1 MIQEY
6 LRPKTMSEAISLS
19 QRYGEKARYI
29 AGGTDVIVKIKE
41 RQIRPE
47 YLISL
52 RGIPGLDQITYQEGE
67 LRIGALATHRALELS
82 AVIRKHFPILVDAV
96 GNIGSAQIRNV
107 ATIGG
112 NIVNAVP
119 SADGATPLIALGA
132 GIRLAGPKGER
143 TMALEDF
150 FTGPGQ
156 TVLQRGEILREFIV
170 PRLPPRTGGAYW
182 KHMRRAAMELPILG
196 VSVLLSLAED
206 MQTCVEARIGLGVM
220 APTPMRAK
228 KAEAILRGKKLSA
241 DILEE
246 AGKVAASESKPR
258 DTARGEAWYRKE
270 MVEVLIPRVG
280 RIAIDRA
287 KQLPCS

>member
-6 LRPKTMSEAISLS
+6 LRPKSMDEAISLS
-19 QRYGEKARYI
+19 QRYREKARYI
-29 AGGTDVIVKIKE
+29 AGGTDVIVKIKD

-52 RGIPGLDQITYQEGE
+52 RGIPGFDQITYQEGE

-82 AVIRKHFPILVDAV
+82 AVVRKHFPILTDAV
-96 GNIGSAQIRNV
+96 GNIGSVQIRNV
-107 ATIGG
+107 ATLGG

-119 SADGATPLIALGA
+119 SADGGTPLIALGA
-132 GIRLAGPKGER
+132 KIRLVGPKGER

-156 TVLQRGEILREFIV
+156 TVLQQGEILREFIV

-220 APTPMRAK
+220 APTPMRARN
-228 KAEAILRGKKLSA
+228 AEAVLKGKKLNA
-241 DILEE
+241 DILEK

-258 DTARGEAWYRKE
+258 DTARGEAWYRRE
-270 MVEVLIPRVG
+270 MVEVLIPRLAK
-280 RIAIDRA
+280 IAIDRV
-287 KQLPCS
+287 S

>member
-1 MIQEY
+1 MGWMIQEY
-6 LRPKTMSEAISLS
+6 LRPKSMDEAISLN

-52 RGIPGLDQITYQEGE
+52 RGIPGLDQITYEEGE
-67 LRIGALATHRALELS
+67 LRIGALVTHRALELS
-82 AVIRKHFPILVDAV
+82 AVIRKHFPILTDAV
-96 GNIGSAQIRNV
+96 GNIGSVQIRNV

-132 GIRLAGPKGER
+132 KIRLAGPKGER
-143 TMALEDF
+143 TMVLEDF

-156 TVLQRGEILREFIV
+156 TVLRQGEILREFIV

-206 MQTCVEARIGLGVM
+206 MQTCEEARIGLGVM

-228 KAEAILRGKKLSA
+228 KAEAVLRGKKLSA

-258 DTARGEAWYRKE
+258 DTARGEAWYRRE
-270 MVEVLIPRVG
+270 MVEVLIPRLG
-280 RIAIDRA
+280 RIAIDRV
-287 KQLPCS
+287 K

>member
-1 MIQEY
+1 
-6 LRPKTMSEAISLS
+6 
-19 QRYGEKARYI
+19 
-29 AGGTDVIVKIKE
+29 
-41 RQIRPE
+41 
-47 YLISL
+47 
-52 RGIPGLDQITYQEGE
+52 
-67 LRIGALATHRALELS
+67 LELS
-82 AVIRKHFPILVDAV
+82 AVIRKHFPILTDAV
-96 GNIGSAQIRNV
+96 GNIGSVQIRNV

-132 GIRLAGPKGER
+132 KIRLAGPKGER
-143 TMALEDF
+143 TMVLEDF

-156 TVLQRGEILREFIV
+156 TVLRQGEILREFIV

-206 MQTCVEARIGLGVM
+206 MQTCEEARIGLGVM

-228 KAEAILRGKKLSA
+228 KAEAVLRGKKLSA

-258 DTARGEAWYRKE
+258 DTARGEAWYRRE
-270 MVEVLIPRVG
+270 MVEVLIPRLG
-280 RIAIDRA
+280 RIAIDRV
-287 KQLPCS
+287 K

>member
-6 LRPKTMSEAISLS
+6 LRPKSVGEAISLS

-29 AGGTDVIVKIKE
+29 AGGTDVIVKIKD

-52 RGIPGLDQITYQEGE
+52 KGIPALDQITYQGAE

-82 AVIRKHFPILVDAV
+82 AVLRKHFPILTDAV
-96 GNIGSAQIRNV
+96 GNIGSVQIRNV

-119 SADGATPLIALGA
+119 SADGATPLITLGTK
-132 GIRLAGPKGER
+132 IRLVGPKDER
-143 TMALEDF
+143 TMLLEDF

-156 TVLQRGEILREFIV
+156 TVLRQGEILREFIV
-170 PRLPPRTGGAYW
+170 PRLPPRTGGAYC

-206 MQTCVEARIGLGVM
+206 MQTCVDARIGLGVM

-228 KAEAILRGKKLSA
+228 KAENVLKGKKLTA

-258 DTARGEAWYRKE
+258 DTARGEAWYRRE
-270 MVEVLIPRVG
+270 MVEVLIPRLAK
-280 RIAIDRA
+280 IAIDRV
-287 KQLPCS
+287 S

>member
-1 MIQEY
+1 MD
-6 LRPKTMSEAISLS
+6 EAISLN

-67 LRIGALATHRALELS
+67 LRIGALVTHRALELS
-82 AVIRKHFPILVDAV
+82 AVIRKHFPILTDAV
-96 GNIGSAQIRNV
+96 GNIGSVQIRNV

-132 GIRLAGPKGER
+132 KIRLAGPKGER
-143 TMALEDF
+143 TMVLEDF

-156 TVLQRGEILREFIV
+156 TVLRQGEILREFIV

-206 MQTCVEARIGLGVM
+206 MQTCEEARIGLGVM

-228 KAEAILRGKKLSA
+228 KAEAVLRGKKLSA

-258 DTARGEAWYRKE
+258 DTARGEAWYRRE
-270 MVEVLIPRVG
+270 MVEVLIPRLG
-280 RIAIDRA
+280 RIAIDRV
-287 KQLPCS
+287 K

>member
-6 LRPKTMSEAISLS
+6 LRPKSMDEAISLN

-52 RGIPGLDQITYQEGE
+52 RGIPGLDQITYEEGE
-67 LRIGALATHRALELS
+67 LRIGALVTHRALELS
-82 AVIRKHFPILVDAV
+82 AVIRKHFPILTDAV
-96 GNIGSAQIRNV
+96 GNIGSVQIRNV

-132 GIRLAGPKGER
+132 KIRLAGPKGER

-156 TVLQRGEILREFIV
+156 TVLRQGEILREFIV

-206 MQTCVEARIGLGVM
+206 MQTCEEARIGLGVM

-258 DTARGEAWYRKE
+258 DTARGEAWYRRE
-270 MVEVLIPRVG
+270 MVEVLIPRLG
-280 RIAIDRA
+280 RIAIDRV
-287 KQLPCS
+287 K

>member
-1 MIQEY
+1 MD
-6 LRPKTMSEAISLS
+6 EAISLN

-52 RGIPGLDQITYQEGE
+52 RGIPGLDQITYEEGE
-67 LRIGALATHRALELS
+67 LRIGALVTHRALELS
-82 AVIRKHFPILVDAV
+82 AVIRKHFPILTDAV
-96 GNIGSAQIRNV
+96 GNIGSVQIRNV

-132 GIRLAGPKGER
+132 KIRLAGPKGER
-143 TMALEDF
+143 TMVLEDF

-156 TVLQRGEILREFIV
+156 TVLRQGEILREFIV

-206 MQTCVEARIGLGVM
+206 MQTCEEARIGLGVM

-258 DTARGEAWYRKE
+258 DTARGEAWYRRE
-270 MVEVLIPRVG
+270 MVEVLIPRLAK
-280 RIAIDRA
+280 IAIDRV
-287 KQLPCS
+287 K

>member
-1 MIQEY
+1 MD
-6 LRPKTMSEAISLS
+6 EAISLN

-67 LRIGALATHRALELS
+67 LRIGALVTHRALELS
-82 AVIRKHFPILVDAV
+82 AVIRKHFPILTDAV
-96 GNIGSAQIRNV
+96 GNIGSVQIRNV

-132 GIRLAGPKGER
+132 KIRLAGPKGER
-143 TMALEDF
+143 TIALEDF
-150 FTGPGQ
+150 FMGPGQ
-156 TVLQRGEILREFIV
+156 TVLQQGEILREFIV

-206 MQTCVEARIGLGVM
+206 MQTCEEARIGLGVM

-228 KAEAILRGKKLSA
+228 KAEAVLRGKKLSA

-258 DTARGEAWYRKE
+258 DTARGEAWYRRE
-270 MVEVLIPRVG
+270 MVEVLIPRLG
-280 RIAIDRA
+280 RIAIDRV
-287 KQLPCS
+287 K

>member
-6 LRPKTMSEAISLS
+6 LRPKSMDEAISLS
-19 QRYGEKARYI
+19 QRYGERARYI
-29 AGGTDVIVKIKE
+29 AGGTDVIVKIKD
-41 RQIRPE
+41 RQIRPD

-52 RGIPGLDQITYQEGE
+52 RGIPALDQITYQEDE

-82 AVIRKHFPILVDAV
+82 AVLRKHFPILTDAV
-96 GNIGSAQIRNV
+96 ENIGSVQIRNV
-107 ATIGG
+107 ATLGG

-119 SADGATPLIALGA
+119 SADGGTPLIALGA
-132 GIRLAGPKGER
+132 KIRLVGPKGER

-156 TVLQRGEILREFIV
+156 TVLQQGEILREFIV
-170 PRLPPRTGGAYW
+170 PRLPPRTGGAYC

-206 MQTCVEARIGLGVM
+206 MQTCVDARIGLGVM

-228 KAEAILRGKKLSA
+228 NAEAVLKGKRLSA
-241 DILEE
+241 DILEK

-258 DTARGEAWYRKE
+258 DTARGEAWYRRE
-270 MVEVLIPRVG
+270 MVEVLIPRLG
-280 RIAIDRA
+280 RIAIDRV
-287 KQLPCS
+287 K

>member
-6 LRPKTMSEAISLS
+6 LRPKSMDEAISLS
-19 QRYGEKARYI
+19 QRYREKARYI
-29 AGGTDVIVKIKE
+29 AGGTDVIVKIKD

-52 RGIPGLDQITYQEGE
+52 KGIPALDQITYQGAE

-82 AVIRKHFPILVDAV
+82 AVLRKHFPILTDAV
-96 GNIGSAQIRNV
+96 GNIGSVQIRNV
-107 ATIGG
+107 ATLGG

-119 SADGATPLIALGA
+119 SADGATPLIALEA

-143 TMALEDF
+143 TMPLEDF
-150 FTGPGQ
+150 FTGPGK
-156 TVLQRGEILREFIV
+156 TVLQQGEILREFIV
-170 PRLPPRTGGAYW
+170 PRLPPRTGGAYC

-228 KAEAILRGKKLSA
+228 KAEAILKGKKLTD
-241 DILEE
+241 DILEK

-258 DTARGEAWYRKE
+258 DTARGEAWYRRE
-270 MVEVLIPRVG
+270 MVEVLIPRLAK
-280 RIAIDRA
+280 IAIDRV
-287 KQLPCS
+287 S

>member
-6 LRPKTMSEAISLS
+6 LRPKSMDEAISLN

-67 LRIGALATHRALELS
+67 LRIGALVTHRALELS
-82 AVIRKHFPILVDAV
+82 AVIRKHFPILTDAV
-96 GNIGSAQIRNV
+96 GNIGSVQIRNV

-132 GIRLAGPKGER
+132 KIRLAGPKGER
-143 TMALEDF
+143 TMVLEDF

-156 TVLQRGEILREFIV
+156 TVLRQGEILREFIV

-206 MQTCVEARIGLGVM
+206 MQTCEEARIGLGVM

-258 DTARGEAWYRKE
+258 DTARGEAWYRRE
-270 MVEVLIPRVG
+270 MVEVLIPRLG
-280 RIAIDRA
+280 RIAIDRV
-287 KQLPCS
+287 K

>member
-1 MIQEY
+1 MGWMIQEY
-6 LRPKTMSEAISLS
+6 LRPKSMDEAISLN

-41 RQIRPE
+41 RQIHPE

-52 RGIPGLDQITYQEGE
+52 RGIPGLDQITYEEGE

-132 GIRLAGPKGER
+132 KMRLVGPKGER
-143 TMALEDF
+143 TMPLEDF

-156 TVLQRGEILREFIV
+156 TVLQQGEILREFIV
-170 PRLPPRTGGAYW
+170 PRLPPRTGGAYC

-220 APTPMRAK
+220 APIPMRAK
-228 KAEAILRGKKLSA
+228 NAETVLKGKKLSA
-241 DILEE
+241 DIFEK

-258 DTARGEAWYRKE
+258 DTARGEAWYRRE
-270 MVEVLIPRVG
+270 MVEVLIPRLAK
-280 RIAIDRA
+280 IAIDRV
-287 KQLPCS
+287 S

>member
-6 LRPKTMSEAISLS
+6 LRPKSMDEAISLN

-52 RGIPGLDQITYQEGE
+52 RGIPGLDQITYEEGE
-67 LRIGALATHRALELS
+67 LRIGALVTHRALELS
-82 AVIRKHFPILVDAV
+82 AVIRKHFPILTDAV
-96 GNIGSAQIRNV
+96 GNIGSVQIRNV

-143 TMALEDF
+143 SMVLEDF

-156 TVLQRGEILREFIV
+156 TVLRQGEILREFIV

-206 MQTCVEARIGLGVM
+206 MQTCEEARIGLGVM

-228 KAEAILRGKKLSA
+228 KAEAVLRGKKLSA

-258 DTARGEAWYRKE
+258 DTARGEAWYRRE
-270 MVEVLIPRVG
+270 MVEVLIPRLG
-280 RIAIDRA
+280 RIAIDRV
-287 KQLPCS
+287 K

>member
-6 LRPKTMSEAISLS
+6 LRPKSMDEAISLN

-52 RGIPGLDQITYQEGE
+52 RGIPGLDQITYEEGE
-67 LRIGALATHRALELS
+67 LRIGALVTHRALELS
-82 AVIRKHFPILVDAV
+82 AVIRKHFPILTDAV
-96 GNIGSAQIRNV
+96 GNIGSVQIRNV

-132 GIRLAGPKGER
+132 KIRLAGPKGER
-143 TMALEDF
+143 TIALEDF
-150 FTGPGQ
+150 FMGPGQ
-156 TVLQRGEILREFIV
+156 TVLQQGEILREFIV

-206 MQTCVEARIGLGVM
+206 MQTCEEARIGLGVM

-258 DTARGEAWYRKE
+258 DTARGEAWYRRE
-270 MVEVLIPRVG
+270 MVEVLIPRLAK
-280 RIAIDRA
+280 IAIDRV
-287 KQLPCS
+287 K

>member
-6 LRPKTMSEAISLS
+6 LRPKSMDEAISLN

-52 RGIPGLDQITYQEGE
+52 RGIPGLDQITYEEGE
-67 LRIGALATHRALELS
+67 LRIGALVTHRALELS
-82 AVIRKHFPILVDAV
+82 AVIRKHFPILTDAV
-96 GNIGSAQIRNV
+96 GNIGSVQIRNV

-132 GIRLAGPKGER
+132 KIRLAGPKGER
-143 TMALEDF
+143 TMLLEDF

-156 TVLQRGEILREFIV
+156 TVLRQGEILREFIV

-206 MQTCVEARIGLGVM
+206 MQTCEEARIGLGVM

-228 KAEAILRGKKLSA
+228 KAEAVLRGKKLSA

-258 DTARGEAWYRKE
+258 DTARGEAWYRRE
-270 MVEVLIPRVG
+270 MVEVLIPRLG
-280 RIAIDRA
+280 RIAIDRV
-287 KQLPCS
+287 K

>member
-6 LRPKTMSEAISLS
+6 LRPKSMDEAISLN

-67 LRIGALATHRALELS
+67 LRIGALVTHRALELS
-82 AVIRKHFPILVDAV
+82 AVIRKHFPILTDAV
-96 GNIGSAQIRNV
+96 GNIGSVQIRNV

-132 GIRLAGPKGER
+132 KIRLAGPKGER
-143 TMALEDF
+143 TMVLEDF

-156 TVLQRGEILREFIV
+156 TVLRQGEILREFIV

-206 MQTCVEARIGLGVM
+206 MQTCEEARIGLGVM

-228 KAEAILRGKKLSA
+228 KAEAVLRGKKLSA

-258 DTARGEAWYRKE
+258 DTARGEAWYRRE
-270 MVEVLIPRVG
+270 MVEVLIPRLG
-280 RIAIDRA
+280 RIAIDRV
-287 KQLPCS
+287 K